1 MPKAL
6 VTLVGLS
13 LLVLTVFPVFAQDS
27 ATPSSA
33 RKQLL
38 EKNLE
43 TRKEK
48 IANKIA
54 TIKETQASREAILR
68 TKLQAFKNQKKAS
81 AAARINTNLN
91 QINQKQVEQMQK
103 HLETMS
109 QILDRLEA
117 RVNQGAPDI
126 KDPVSAKA
134 AIASAREAWASASAA
149 IVTQSQKDY
158 TIKVTSEAKV
168 REDAKT
174 LRDALHADLL
184 ALRKTV
190 LNTKQAI
197 SNAIKVAK
205 SNKEATSSG
214 QQ

>member
-1 MPKAL
+1 MPKASA
-6 VTLVGLS
+6 TLVGLS
-13 LLVLTVFPVFAQDS
+13 LLILTVFPVLAQDS
-27 ATPSSA
+27 ATSSSA
-33 RKQLL
+33 RK
-38 EKNLE
+38 EKV
-43 TRKEK
+43 
-48 IANKIA
+48 ANKIA

-68 TKLQAFKNQKKAS
+68 TKLRAFKNQKKAS
-81 AAARINTNLN
+81 AAARISTNLN

-109 QILDRLEA
+109 QILDKLEV
-117 RVNQGAPDI
+117 RVNQGTP
-126 KDPVSAKA
+126 

-149 IVTQSQKDY
+149 IVTQAQKDY